1 MRFGRMKQCMYVCG
15 GIEREREKV
24 ICGSRE
30 GSETDI
36 LKKES

>member
-1 MRFGRMKQCMYVCG
+1 MEQCMYVCEG
-15 GIEREREKV
+15 GKREKR